1 MPNNTFTKILAT
13 IGPASA
19 SKQVL
24 SDLIDAGADAF
35 RFNFSH
41 GKYEEHKERL
51 LEVRRLSEQKNRY
64 ITIVADMQGPK
75 LRVGNFAKEK
85 VMLKAGDSFRLDMDE
100 TPGDETRVC
109 LPHPEIFKALKVGD
123 NLLLNDGQITLTVEK
138 CDETSALTKVKFGGA
153 LSSHKGVNL
162 PNTKLNISSLT
173 PKDLKDLEFALD
185 MGVDWI
191 SLSFVQSA
199 EDVKRAKSIINGRA
213 LVISKLEKPG
223 AIDELDEIV
232 KLSDGIMV
240 ARGDLGVECPIEQVP
255 VMQKKI
261 IECCRKYA
269 RPVIVATQMLESMI
283 NSPTPTR
290 AEVSDIAAAVYDG
303 ADTVMLSAETAVGM
317 YPVQAVSMMH
327 KTIKEVEK
335 AKNFESYMNSS
346 RIHNRS
352 VSEADA
358 ITVAAG
364 ELVNILEDV
373 SCLVSYSMTGR
384 TTFLT
389 SRERRCLPIVA
400 ICPNITVARRLG
412 ICWGVKSFVD
422 EKVFAD
428 FSIEST
434 SIKIAKENN
443 LAKKNDYLVIIA
455 GYPFG
460 KAGNTNLLHTVKIL
474 ED

>member
-1 MPNNTFTKILAT
+1 MPSNTFTKILAT

-41 GKYEEHKERL
+41 GSYEEHKQRL

-75 LRVGNFAKEK
+75 LRVGNFAQDK
-85 VMLKAGDSFRLDMDE
+85 VTLKAGSYFTLDMDE

-123 NLLLNDGQITLTVEK
+123 NLLLNDGQITLIVEK
-138 CDETSALTKVKFGGA
+138 CDEKSALTKVKFGGV
-153 LSSHKGVNL
+153 LSGHKGVNL

-173 PKDLKDLEFALD
+173 PKDLRDLDFALEL
-185 MGVDWI
+185 GVDWI
-191 SLSFVQSA
+191 SLSFVQTA
-199 EDVKRAKSIINGRA
+199 DDVKRAREIIKDRA
-213 LVISKLEKPG
+213 LIISNLEKPG
-223 AIDELDEIV
+223 AIEELEEIV

-269 RPVIVATQMLESMI
+269 KPVIVATQMLESMI
-283 NSPTPTR
+283 NSPSPTR
-290 AEVSDIAAAVYDG
+290 AEVSDIATAVYDG
-303 ADTVMLSAETAVGM
+303 ADTVMLSAETAVGA

-327 KTIKEVEK
+327 KTISEVEK
-335 AKNFESYMNSS
+335 DKDFAAYMNNSHV
-346 RIHNRS
+346 HNRYY
-352 VSEADA
+352 SEADA

-364 ELVNILEDV
+364 ELVNILENV
-373 SCLVSYSMTGR
+373 ACLVSYSMTGH

-389 SRERRCLPIVA
+389 ARGRRGLPIIA

-428 FSIEST
+428 FSVEST

-443 LAKKNDYLVIIA
+443 LAKKDDYLVIIA

-460 KAGNTNLLHTVKIL
+460 KAGNTNLLHTVKVS
-474 ED
+474 

>member
-19 SKQVL
+19 SRQVL

-51 LEVRRLSEQKNRY
+51 LEIRRLSEQKNRY

-85 VMLKAGDSFRLDMDE
+85 VMLKEGDFFRLDMDE

-109 LPHPEIFKALKVGD
+109 LPHPEIFKALKIGD
-123 NLLLNDGQITLTVEK
+123 NLLLNDGQITLIVEK
-138 CDETSALTKVKFGGA
+138 CDESSALTKVKFGGM

-173 PKDLKDLEFALD
+173 PKDLKDLEFALE

-199 EDVKRAKSIINGRA
+199 EDVKRAKKIINDRA

-232 KLSDGIMV
+232 RLSDGIMV

-269 RPVIVATQMLESMI
+269 KPVIVATQMLESMI
-283 NSPTPTR
+283 SSPTPTR
-290 AEVSDIAAAVYDG
+290 AEVSDIASAVYDG
-303 ADTVMLSAETAVGM
+303 ADTVMLSAETAVGI

-335 AKNFESYMNSS
+335 AKNFESYK
-346 RIHNRS
+346 I
-352 VSEADA
+352 
-358 ITVAAG
+358 
-364 ELVNILEDV
+364 
-373 SCLVSYSMTGR
+373 GR
-384 TTFLT
+384 AH
-389 SRERRCLPIVA
+389 V
-400 ICPNITVARRLG
+400 
-412 ICWGVKSFVD
+412 
-422 EKVFAD
+422 
-428 FSIEST
+428 
-434 SIKIAKENN
+434 
-443 LAKKNDYLVIIA
+443 
-455 GYPFG
+455 
-460 KAGNTNLLHTVKIL
+460 
-474 ED
+474 